1 MDRNDFRSV
10 SSVVHHRLQQH
21 PSEGGWG
28 CRYRPQEDNGVMGRK
43 SKNRGWTLPA
53 AIPTLVSSDLI
64 RKKCHTCEQGLQ
76 DKDLVQRQPS
86 SKMLCLANI
95 YKVTIHIYIMPQ
107 VYLGYT
113 STEKSSFDVYFSTVE
128 KSSGLC
134 PSGGTWKQSF
144 LRSVCICPS
153 SMLQDTRFRI
163 IHFFLT
169 TMFFSVSEGRRKQI
183 MESLILI

>member
-21 PSEGGWG
+21 PSEGVWG
-28 CRYRPQEDNGVMGRK
+28 CRSRSQEDNGVM
-43 SKNRGWTLPA
+43 
-53 AIPTLVSSDLI
+53 DLI

-95 YKVTIHIYIMPQ
+95 YKVTIHIYIVPQ

-113 STEKSSFDVYFSTVE
+113 STEKSSFHVYFSTVE

-134 PSGGTWKQSF
+134 PGGTWKQSL

-169 TMFFSVSEGRRKQI
+169 TMFFPVSEGRRKQI